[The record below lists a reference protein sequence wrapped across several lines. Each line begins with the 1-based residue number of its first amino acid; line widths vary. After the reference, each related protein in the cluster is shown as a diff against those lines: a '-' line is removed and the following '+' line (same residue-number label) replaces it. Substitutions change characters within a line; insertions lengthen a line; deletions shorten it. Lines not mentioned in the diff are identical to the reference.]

1 MTADVAGLPAARVS
15 SVDALRALLVA
26 WIIGGHALLGYS
38 EIGGWAYDEVNE
50 VAFRPSVE
58 YVLAALI
65 GPSALFF
72 MGTFFLVAGL
82 FAPRALAR
90 KGPRRFV
97 VDRGIRL
104 GLPFVVSMLAVWPL
118 FLWLTYQAAGRDVGY
133 GWLLTGRHRMLD
145 SGALW
150 FAEVLLIFSVVYVV
164 ATVLRPREPER
175 AVPALSVG
183 RHLLPTVAVIAVG
196 GFLVRLWFP
205 ARETQFGDLHLW
217 QWPLLGAMFGLG
229 IVAARSGLTER
240 VPAVLQRRCGIVT
253 LLTLVS
259 LPVAA
264 AAAGVSNLAADAPR
278 FLGGLRWESLL
289 LTSVEGVLAV
299 FGSIWLLGFAQ
310 ANLGRIGLLARA
322 SVRASFA
329 AFVLQGP
336 VLLVAATALRPL
348 DAPAEVK
355 APLVAVV
362 GIVACFGLGW
372 MLISRSRLGK
382 VL

>member
-1 MTADVAGLPAARVS
+1 MTAEVAGLPAARVS

-26 WIIGGHALLGYS
+26 WIIGGHALLGYTA
-38 EIGGWAYDEVNE
+38 IGGWAYDEVNE
-50 VAFRPSVE
+50 VTFRPEVE
-58 YVLAALI
+58 YVLAALL

-82 FAPRALAR
+82 LAPRALSR
-90 KGPRRFV
+90 KGPRRFA
-97 VDRGIRL
+97 VDRGVRL
-104 GLPFVVSMLAVWPL
+104 GLPFVVSMLVVWPL

-133 GWLLTGRHRMLD
+133 WWLLTGRNRKWD

-150 FAEVLLIFSVVYVV
+150 FAEVLLIFSLVYV
-164 ATVLRPREPER
+164 AAALRWPRALER
-175 AVPALSVG
+175 PVRALSFG
-183 RHLLPTVAVIAVG
+183 RNLLPTLAVIAVV
-196 GFLVRLWFP
+196 GFGVRLWFP
-205 ARETQFGDLHLW
+205 ARATQFGDLHLW
-217 QWPLLGAMFGLG
+217 QWPLLAAMFGLG
-229 IVAARSGLTER
+229 IVAARSGLIER
-240 VPAVLQRRCGIVT
+240 VPARLQRQCGIVT
-253 LLTLVS
+253 VLTLVS

-264 AAAGVSNLAADAPR
+264 AVIGVSNVAADAPR
-278 FLGGLRWESLL
+278 FLGGWRWESLL

-299 FGSIWLLGFAQ
+299 FGSIWLLGVAQ
-310 ANLGRIGLLARA
+310 AAFGRIGLVARA

-336 VLLVAATALRPL
+336 VLLVVATALRPL

-355 APLVAVV
+355 APLAAVV